1 MAIIYEVD
9 TDKEVTP
16 TMVKDAIIRCF
27 CIAHSEQAEM
37 GSDKGI
43 ITDYCITIVS
53 KAFEETGGDITNPT
67 KESLLLTV
75 PWLANYSKNFRD
87 QSTIQKHMEEI
98 KKLIS
103 FLKD

>member
-1 MAIIYEVD
+1 MSLIYGVD

-16 TMVKDAIIRCF
+16 LMVKDAIIRCF

-37 GSDKGI
+37 GSDEGI
-43 ITDYCITIVS
+43 ITDYCITIVR
-53 KAFEETGGDITNPT
+53 KAFEETGGDFANPS
-67 KESLLLTV
+67 KKSLLMSL

-87 QSTIQKHMEEI
+87 QSTIQRHMEEI
-98 KKLIS
+98 QKLIS